1 MGLLSRAGDLVYTFR
16 FLKML
21 VTPFDETE
29 AFKLGIID
37 ADGIR
42 VKETK
47 LDSTTKKSAYTYFVK
62 LVFNIKKLLA
72 KVPGGSSKLGT
83 YAAALYLVKER
94 FQLTDDSVLRIVEAC
109 GYEPLDFLTEVNTWY
124 VLDDGMMCPGVYKIK
139 EAKILNSTGE
149 ELVEAKDKIIVEP
162 HCYPKG
168 EMLGLSI
175 YEVKHQKTG
184 QLIYITSSEVI
195 S

>member
-124 VLDDGMMCPGVYKIK
+124 VLNDGMMCPGVYKIK

>member
-37 ADGIR
+37 ADGKR

-83 YAAALYLVKER
+83 YAAALYLIKER

-109 GYEPLDFLTEVNTWY
+109 DYEPLDFLTEVNTWY

>member
-1 MGLLSRAGDLVYTFR
+1 
-16 FLKML
+16 
-21 VTPFDETE
+21 
-29 AFKLGIID
+29 
-37 ADGIR
+37 
-42 VKETK
+42 
-47 LDSTTKKSAYTYFVK
+47 
-62 LVFNIKKLLA
+62 
-72 KVPGGSSKLGT
+72 
-83 YAAALYLVKER
+83 
-94 FQLTDDSVLRIVEAC
+94 
-109 GYEPLDFLTEVNTWY
+109 
-124 VLDDGMMCPGVYKIK
+124 MMCPGVYKIK

>member
-124 VLDDGMMCPGVYKIK
+124 VLNDGMMCPGIYKIK

>member
-109 GYEPLDFLTEVNTWY
+109 DYEPLDFLTEVNTWY